1 MNRSKFLAVFV
12 SFAACLGFAAPA
24 SADVASQ
31 YTSGCGIKEAHGFVS
46 GTTRPWMIVTAT
58 NRACVVSA
66 HIQYIRAGT
75 SATWLSVTS
84 PGWAFPTTGVTAP
97 FNARLTYGS
106 PLWCIQMSIP
116 ALDKGWWV
124 DRCIPFGQQL

>member
-1 MNRSKFLAVFV
+1 MARAKLLTLVISV
-12 SFAACLGFAAPA
+12 AALLGTAAPA
-24 SADVASQ
+24 SADKASL
-31 YTSGCGIKEAHGFVS
+31 YISACGVKEAHGFVS

-66 HIQYIRAGT
+66 QIQYIRAGT
-75 SATWLSVTS
+75 SATWYSVTS

-97 FNARLTYGS
+97 YGARLTYGS

-116 ALDKGWWV
+116 ALDKGWLV
-124 DRCIPFGQQL
+124 DRCIPYGRQL